1 MPLDIQIESIN
12 QLDDEDG
19 IQKQLGSGN
28 IFIENNIESDN
39 DNIFLKNTSK
49 DYSNLENN
57 NLENSTI
64 NLPKEINII
73 EF

>member
-1 MPLDIQIESIN
+1 MYHRAVISIS
-12 QLDDEDG
+12 